1 MEVTLINFTPL
12 SVPIHAMGKCYGK
25 KVNIDIL
32 ANAVKAGH
40 RSLLEH
46 VLVTFDMTMSEKCLA
61 QITRHRWLSFT
72 VQSTRGA
79 DFSDMGYFNPSFFV
93 ETGNLNEERTEP
105 DLRFCLADG
114 INCYSEILENLKDE
128 PRGKEIAGYALP
140 MGTNVNL
147 TVSGNLRAWL
157 EYLPKRLCKRASVE
171 HQLIAREVYRQL
183 NEVYPSIINKEVLGI
198 CENCKE
204 SSCDFSTHKS
214 KPKEPVRSEL

>member
-25 KVNIDIL
+25 EVNEKIL
-32 ANAVKAGH
+32 VNAVKAGH

-79 DFSDMGYFNPSFFV
+79 DFSDMDYFDPSFFA
-93 ETGNLNEERTEP
+93 ESGNLNDKQSEM
-105 DLRFCLADG
+105 DLRFCLQDG
-114 INCYSEILENLKDE
+114 ISCYGAILESLKDE
-128 PRGKEIAGYALP
+128 PRGKEIAGYTLP

-183 NEVYPSIINKEVLGI
+183 NEVYPNIINKEVLGI

>member
-25 KVNIDIL
+25 EVNEKIL
-32 ANAVKAGH
+32 VNAVKAGH

-46 VLVTFDMTMSEKCLA
+46 VLVTFDMTMSEKCFA

-79 DFSDMGYFNPSFFV
+79 DFSDMGYFDPSDS
-93 ETGNLNEERTEP
+93 LNNEYNKMA
-105 DLRFCLADG
+105 LRCSLADG
-114 INCYSEILENLKDE
+114 INFYGRLLENIKED

-147 TVSGNLRAWL
+147 TVSGNLRAWF

-183 NEVYPSIINKEVLGI
+183 NEVYPSIINKDVLGI

-204 SSCDFSTHKS
+204 NSCDFSTHKS

>member
-1 MEVTLINFTPL
+1 MEVELINFTSL
-12 SVPIHAMGKCYGK
+12 DVPIHAMGKCYGK
-25 KVNIDIL
+25 RVNEKIL

-93 ETGNLNEERTEP
+93 ETGNLNDERTEP
-105 DLRFCLADG
+105 DLHFCLADG

>member
-1 MEVTLINFTPL
+1 MEVELINFTSL
-12 SVPIHAMGKCYGK
+12 AVPIHAMGKCYGK
-25 KVNIDIL
+25 RVNEKIL
-32 ANAVKAGH
+32 VNAVKAGH

-79 DFSDMGYFNPSFFV
+79 DFSDMDYFDPSFFV
-93 ETGNLNEERTEP
+93 ETGNLNDKRAET
-105 DLRFCLADG
+105 DLRFCLNDG
-114 INCYSEILENLKDE
+114 INCYSEILESLKDE

>member
-1 MEVTLINFTPL
+1 MEVELINFTSL
-12 SVPIHAMGKCYGK
+12 AVPIHAMGKCYGK
-25 KVNIDIL
+25 RVNEKIL
-32 ANAVKAGH
+32 VNAVKAGH

-79 DFSDMGYFNPSFFV
+79 DFSDMDYFDPSAFV
-93 ETGNLNEERTEP
+93 DVGRENEE
-105 DLRFCLADG
+105 DLPVCLKSG
-114 INCYSEILENLKDE
+114 IKDYRALLGSFE
-128 PRGKEIAGYALP
+128 KSSRCKELAGYILP

-147 TVSGNLRAWL
+147 TVSGNLRAWF
-157 EYLPKRLCKRASVE
+157 EYLPKRLCKRASIE

-183 NEVYPSIINKEVLGI
+183 NEVYPSIINKEVLGL

>member
-1 MEVTLINFTPL
+1 MEVELINFTPL

-25 KVNIDIL
+25 EVNEKIL
-32 ANAVKAGH
+32 VNAVKAGH

-79 DFSDMGYFNPSFFV
+79 DFSDMDYFDPSDS
-93 ETGNLNEERTEP
+93 LNNEY
-105 DLRFCLADG
+105 DKMALRCSLADG
-114 INCYSEILENLKDE
+114 INFYSALLESLKGE
-128 PRGKEIAGYALP
+128 PRGKEIAGYTLP

>member
-1 MEVTLINFTPL
+1 MEVELINFTPL
-12 SVPIHAMGKCYGK
+12 SIPIHAMGKCYGK
-25 KVNIDIL
+25 EVNEKIL
-32 ANAVKAGH
+32 VNAVKAGH

-79 DFSDMGYFNPSFFV
+79 DFSDMGYFDPSDS
-93 ETGNLNEERTEP
+93 LNNEY
-105 DLRFCLADG
+105 DKMALRCSLADG
-114 INCYSEILENLKDE
+114 INFYRGLLENIKEE
-128 PRGKEIAGYALP
+128 PRGKEIAGYILP

>member
-1 MEVTLINFTPL
+1 MEVELINFTSL
-12 SVPIHAMGKCYGK
+12 AVPIHAMGKCYGK
-25 KVNIDIL
+25 EVNEKIL
-32 ANAVKAGH
+32 VNAVKAGH

-79 DFSDMGYFNPSFFV
+79 DFSDMGYFDPSDS
-93 ETGNLNEERTEP
+93 LNNEY
-105 DLRFCLADG
+105 DKMALRCSLADG
-114 INCYSEILENLKDE
+114 INFYGGLLENIKEE
-128 PRGKEIAGYALP
+128 PRGKEIAGYILP